1 MLYLVHH
8 NILEYW
14 PHIIPLPVISP
25 AHNDGSLD
33 TDLEQLPLSDNCDHK
48 SREEESIQCLWK
60 NKTVSFVNCY
70 LIYLCIKIYKLC
82 HRQRQKYVKRMCLFL
97 QNAAFVDIGYPLALE
112 KEKYM
117 FG

>member
-1 MLYLVHH
+1 MM
-8 NILEYW
+8 
-14 PHIIPLPVISP
+14 
-25 AHNDGSLD
+25 ASLD
-33 TDLEQLPLSDNCDHK
+33 TDLEQLLLSQLAGGGVN
-48 SREEESIQCLWK
+48 QVFVK
-60 NKTVSFVNCY
+60 NKIVSFVNCY

>member
-1 MLYLVHH
+1 MM
-8 NILEYW
+8 
-14 PHIIPLPVISP
+14 
-25 AHNDGSLD
+25 ASLD
-33 TDLEQLPLSDNCDHK
+33 TDLEQLPLSDNCDHNTGGG
-48 SREEESIQCLWK
+48 INHGFVK
-60 NKTVSFVNCY
+60 NKTVSSVNCY
-70 LIYLCIKIYKLC
+70 LIYLCIKINKLC